1 MERVG
6 TPKPRFALRFLPMN
20 ASTRSCRSPQVG
32 GASPKFSRGSHAGG
46 TVGLQMRCLRHE
58 Y

>member
-1 MERVG
+1 MRGSDNV
-6 TPKPRFALRFLPMN
+6 KRLLP
-20 ASTRSCRSPQVG
+20 SLVVDDG
-32 GASPKFSRGSHAGG
+32 PKFSRGSHAGG